1 MLAGAVSVTL
11 SLPDLY
17 RASATVIV
25 QKQQVSEAF
34 VTSSVTAELET
45 RLETIRQQVMSR
57 ARLTDLICR
66 LDLYPELRATWPA
79 DALVERM
86 RRDAKLELA
95 GVDQAVGRGPTIAFT
110 VSYSGR
116 NPQTVA
122 DVANTL
128 VAAYVDENAKSRTQ
142 QATRTSEV
150 LRTQLADARKELDA
164 RQQQGNEFKSRHTGE
179 LPEQLRR
186 QSRGAGPARHRASPQ
201 RRVSDSRD
209 RAPGTARASTGRGPR
224 ARPTAPAAVTGRPI
238 RS

>member
-1 MLAGAVSVTL
+1 MAGR
-11 SLPDLY
+11 
-17 RASATVIV
+17 RAGRTDA
-25 QKQQVSEAF
+25 
-34 VTSSVTAELET
+34 
-45 RLETIRQQVMSR
+45 
-57 ARLTDLICR
+57 ARCR
-66 LDLYPELRATWPA
+66 
-79 DALVERM
+79 
-86 RRDAKLELA
+86 LELA

-164 RQQQGNEFKSRHTGE
+164 SQQQGNEFKSRHTGE
-179 LPEQLRR
+179 LPEQLAANLAALDRLATELRLNGEYQIRAIER
-186 QSRGAGPARHRASPQ
+186 QERLERQQAEA
-201 RRVSDSRD
+201 
-209 RAPGTARASTGRGPR
+209 PR
-224 ARPTAPAAVTGRPI
+224 AAPRRRRPRMGRPI